1 MRIHYFRYLLLFA
14 LALYAEH
21 ASAFIGPPY
30 VTPAHPMAG
39 DTISV
44 NVYRG
49 ECDVLS
55 IGIVPPAVEEHDGH
69 ITALFTGIH
78 EDDPEWCIYST
89 GTETVAIGSFP
100 LGSYTLDVERRYMTV
115 FGTWHQE
122 TLGIIPFV
130 VSGDPARQ
138 PVEALTLNVAGLAGL
153 LLTLIAVA
161 HFALRRNI

>member
-1 MRIHYFRYLLLFA
+1 MRTHHFRYLLLCA
-14 LALYAEH
+14 LALCAER
-21 ASAFIGPPY
+21 ALAFIDSPY

-78 EDDPEWCIYST
+78 ESDPEWCIYST
-89 GTETVAIGSFP
+89 GTETVAIGTFP
-100 LGSYTLDVERRYMTV
+100 PGSYTLDVERRYMTV

-130 VSGDPARQ
+130 VFGGPTSQ

-153 LLTLIAVA
+153 LLVLIAAA
-161 HFALRRNI
+161 HFTLRRNI

>member
-1 MRIHYFRYLLLFA
+1 MQIHHFRYLLFCAVA
-14 LALYAEH
+14 LCADH

-55 IGIVPPAVEEHDGH
+55 IGIVPPAIEEHDGN

-89 GTETVAIGSFP
+89 GTETVAIGTFP
-100 LGSYTLDVERRYMTV
+100 PGSYSLDVERRYVTV

-130 VSGDPARQ
+130 VSGGPTPQ
-138 PVEALTLNVAGLAGL
+138 PVEALTLNAAGVAVL
-153 LLTLIAVA
+153 LLALIAAA
-161 HFALRRNI
+161 HCTLRRNT